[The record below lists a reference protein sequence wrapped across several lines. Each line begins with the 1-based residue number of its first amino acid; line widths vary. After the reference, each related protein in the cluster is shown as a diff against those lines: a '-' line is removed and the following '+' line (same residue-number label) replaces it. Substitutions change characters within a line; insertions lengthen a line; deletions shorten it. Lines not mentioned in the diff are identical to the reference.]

1 MTRLIHAVEA
11 VLPMD
16 EDIIAAQPLEIWY
29 QVEAWIRGHWPSR
42 FRTVTQT
49 MAGDPVSQG
58 WLQPTM
64 FEMLLA
70 LDVPVTRL
78 FTLAALQARR
88 LAG

>member
-1 MTRLIHAVEA
+1 
-11 VLPMD
+11 MD
-16 EDIIAAQPLEIWY
+16 EGIIATQSLAVWH
-29 QVEAWIRGHWPSR
+29 QVETWIRGHWPSR
-42 FRTVTQT
+42 FRSVTRT